1 MKRLLAAAIL
11 MIMTAGALTAQEA
24 SPILPAQLKK
34 ILKFVDTIGVKQE
47 FPPPTAQILAISA
60 DPKQALPVVAV
71 VTDDQRVY
79 FCRSQLNADDYIIWA
94 HVADSDN
101 SYIFLT
107 RSDLKLIRA
116 LYLEGTKTPQLIDS
130 ASSQV
135 RRIYKDALVALAK
148 DVDAS
153 ATH

>member
-24 SPILPAQLKK
+24 PPVSPAQLKK

-47 FPPPTAQILAISA
+47 FPPPTAQSLAISA

-71 VTDDQRVY
+71 MTDDQSVY

-94 HVADSDN
+94 HVADTDT
-101 SYIFLT
+101 SYIFST
-107 RSDLKLIRA
+107 RLDLKLIRA
-116 LYLEGTKTPQLIDS
+116 VYLDGSKPQQLIDS
-130 ASSQV
+130 ASSQLQ
-135 RRIYKDALVALAK
+135 RIYKNALAALAK
-148 DVDAS
+148 DVDHSAS
-153 ATH
+153 H